1 MLSENVFANS
11 MKPLK
16 NYIDE
21 NTKYYDDPVTL
32 SYIFKRCASV
42 YLFASG
48 ITKDKEPKSSESFS
62 KAYYKSSD
70 FAAQVLKEGMK
81 WSDEEV
87 TKNVITDLKNMTN
100 LYTNDGNIFF
110 AKTGKYM
117 MDNYIGEDIS
127 LCKGLVEAIN

>member
-1 MLSENVFANS
+1 
-11 MKPLK
+11 
-16 NYIDE
+16 
-21 NTKYYDDPVTL
+21 
-32 SYIFKRCASV
+32 
-42 YLFASG
+42 
-48 ITKDKEPKSSESFS
+48 
-62 KAYYKSSD
+62 
-70 FAAQVLKEGMK
+70 MK

-87 TKNVITDLKNMTN
+87 TKSVITDLKNMTN